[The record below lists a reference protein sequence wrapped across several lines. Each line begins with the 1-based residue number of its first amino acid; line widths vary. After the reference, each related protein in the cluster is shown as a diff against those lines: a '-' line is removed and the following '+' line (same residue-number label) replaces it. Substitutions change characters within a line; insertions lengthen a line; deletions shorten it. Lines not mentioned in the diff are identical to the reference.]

1 MLTSPWLCS
10 GARLCFGRRVFWEP
24 LCIPKNLNLGQ
35 RDRELKYIQAAA
47 NSVMAVVIVS
57 KTTFFTRD
65 IDVSKV
71 SPASI
76 SLSGPIMQRA
86 GERCSASAHESQ

>member
-1 MLTSPWLCS
+1 MLTFPWLCS

-76 SLSGPIMQRA
+76 SLSGPIMQKA
-86 GERCSASAHESQ
+86 SESCFASAHESK

>member
-1 MLTSPWLCS
+1 
-10 GARLCFGRRVFWEP
+10 

-71 SPASI
+71 SIASI
-76 SLSGPIMQRA
+76 SLRRPMMQRA
-86 GERCSASAHESQ
+86 SAAPPLLANLIEERKTPGRAGWLAPDRVTRL